1 MSAAKECFRNRPSR
15 KEQLAEL
22 LQSVPKE
29 REKTLI
35 AMTHIFIMGMEVQAQ
50 ISDCGP
56 GLK

>member
-1 MSAAKECFRNRPSR
+1 MSAEKECSLIRPSR
-15 KEQLAEL
+15 KEQLAEI

-35 AMTHIFIMGMEVQAQ
+35 TMTHIFIMGMEVQAQ
-50 ISDCGP
+50 ISDCEP